1 MSTLEI
7 SQLLGNYGEFVGAIA
22 IVATLVYLALQ
33 VRHSREA
40 LNANTSELEQS
51 RRLQMAEAYQ
61 ARASCMM
68 SHYMDIVQSDLPEIR
83 QKGSEQDE
91 ASLTFADRFRNH
103 HELMAKYTHLDNVHF
118 QHQKGFID
126 DEYYDS
132 FFRAGVGLI
141 LPSLIYSA
149 PGLVGAWRKSFRK
162 DVLETLEA
170 FQEDMT
176 QQGSDA
182 ESQIS
187 NAIEVLKKT

>member
-1 MSTLEI
+1 MDIME
-7 SQLLGNYGEFVGAIA
+7 LGALGEFIGAIA
-22 IVATLVYLALQ
+22 VVVTLVYLALQ
-33 VRHSREA
+33 VRHGREA
-40 LNANTSELEQS
+40 LTANTRELEQS
-51 RRLQMAEAYQ
+51 SRLQIAEAYQ

-68 SHYMDIVQSDLPEIR
+68 SHYMDVVQSDLPEIH
-83 QKGSEQDE
+83 QKRSEHDE
-91 ASLTFADRFRNH
+91 ASLTLADRFRNH
-103 HELMAKYTHLDNVHF
+103 HGLMAKYTHLDNVHF

-132 FFRAGVGLI
+132 FFRAGVGLV

-187 NAIEVLKKT
+187 DAIKVLKIT

>member
-1 MSTLEI
+1 MDIME
-7 SQLLGNYGEFVGAIA
+7 LGALGEFISA
-22 IVATLVYLALQ
+22 IVVVVTLVYLALQ
-33 VRHSREA
+33 VRHGREA
-40 LNANTSELEQS
+40 LTANTRELEQS
-51 RRLQMAEAYQ
+51 RRLQIAEAYR

-68 SHYMDIVQSDLPEIR
+68 SHYMDVVQSDLPEIH
-83 QKGSEQDE
+83 QKRSEHDE
-91 ASLTFADRFRNH
+91 ASLTLADRLRNQH
-103 HELMAKYTHLDNVHF
+103 QLMAKYTHLDNVHF

-132 FFRAGVGLI
+132 FFRAGVGLV

-149 PGLVGAWRKSFRK
+149 SGLVGAWRKSFRK

-170 FQEDMT
+170 FQEDTT

-187 NAIEVLKKT
+187 DAIKVLKIT

>member
-1 MSTLEI
+1 MDIME
-7 SQLLGNYGEFVGAIA
+7 LGALGEFISAIA
-22 IVATLVYLALQ
+22 VVVTLVYLALQ
-33 VRHSREA
+33 VRHGREA
-40 LNANTSELEQS
+40 LIANTRELEQS
-51 RRLQMAEAYQ
+51 SRLQMAEAYQ

-68 SHYMDIVQSDLPEIR
+68 SHYMDVVQSDLPEIH
-83 QKGSEQDE
+83 QKRSEHDE
-91 ASLTFADRFRNH
+91 ASLTLADRFRNH
-103 HELMAKYTHLDNVHF
+103 HGLMAKYTHLDNVHF

-132 FFRAGVGLI
+132 FFRAGVGLV

-187 NAIEVLKKT
+187 DAIKVLKIT